1 MNLKTPKKGL
11 RRTDLASE
19 LIRPRVIKT
28 DEWIS
33 ETTVAVTASDA
44 AAIGKPAGIYT
55 SVVSPAVLRN
65 APDIYPRLIA
75 AMSKILR
82 KYLKGANDVLVIG
95 LGNPAM
101 KADSL
106 GAETVSRATVGGK
119 IKTLLPSVSAAT
131 GIESFDVIRAVTRE
145 IKPKAVIVADALCAA
160 SGKRLGTVFQIADA
174 GITPG
179 SGVGNAR
186 REISHSTL
194 GVPVISVGVPTVV
207 YARTVA
213 REAGGDG
220 KKADEIIFTLSEI
233 DRVAKDAGGVIG
245 EAINAAM
252 GATRENSCARADK
265 VI

>member
-1 MNLKTPKKGL
+1 MTSKTPKKVL
-11 RRTDLASE
+11 KRTDLASE
-19 LIRPRVIKT
+19 LVRPRVKKT

-33 ETTVAVTASDA
+33 ETTVEVTAEDS

-55 SVVSPAVLRN
+55 SVVTPAVVRN
-65 APDIYPRLIA
+65 AVDIYPRLIA
-75 AMSKILR
+75 AMAKILK
-82 KYLKGANDVLVIG
+82 KYLKGATDVLLVG

-106 GAETVSRATVGGK
+106 GAETAARAIVGKK

-145 IKPKAVIVADALCAA
+145 IGPKAVIVADALCAA
-160 SGKRLGTVFQIADA
+160 SGKRLGTVFQISDA

-186 REISHSTL
+186 REISRATL
-194 GVPVISVGVPTVV
+194 GVPVISVGVPTVI

-220 KKADEIIFTLSEI
+220 KAADELIFTLSEI
-233 DRVAKDAGGVIG
+233 DRVARDSGTVIG
-245 EAINAAM
+245 EAINAAL
-252 GATRENSCARADK
+252 GATGENSCARADK
-265 VI
+265 VV